1 MLLSSMLVLLSCPGC
16 WTSDD
21 QAPMGGS
28 AGANG
33 WAARFVS
40 VLGRD
45 LIFHNRNYHKL
56 LTIKG
61 FPSFCKRA

>member
-1 MLLSSMLVLLSCPGC
+1 MLLSFMLVLLSCPGC

-28 AGANG
+28 VGGNG

-40 VLGRD
+40 VLRRD
-45 LIFHNRNYHKL
+45 LIFYNRDYRHL
-56 LTIKG
+56 FIVKG
-61 FPSFCKRA
+61 FPCF